1 MARGNKFGIFGGVF
15 TPSVLTILGVI
26 MYMRLPRIVGE
37 GGLWLTLGIILA
49 AHVISVTTGLSVAS
63 IATDKKV
70 RAGGPYYIVSRSL
83 GLPIGGTLGLALYVG
98 LSFSVS
104 LYVIGFA
111 ESLLPLFGYA
121 PDDMDAI
128 RIAGSATLLLVTA
141 VTLVSTSFA
150 MKVQYVIMAAIVL
163 SLLGIFLGSHE
174 LGPVAAPALEP
185 ASSGRSVA
193 VLFGIFFPAVTGFT
207 AGVNMSGDLKD
218 PKRALPIGTIAAIGV
233 GLVTYVGLAI
243 FLAYTVDREQLIHN
257 GDVLL
262 QTAVAP
268 WMVFAG
274 VWGATLSSAIGSIL
288 GAPRILQ
295 AKSLDRLTP
304 EIFARGRGKS
314 NEPRNALLLTV
325 VIAEVGILIGELD
338 VIASVVSMFFIMT
351 YGFLNLSAAFESWV
365 SPDFRPEFRIPIWVS
380 VLGALT
386 SVVVMVQL
394 NFLAMIAAT
403 ALLIAIFL
411 HFRRRELRLEGGDT
425 WGGVW
430 SSLVRSGLRRLEQNV
445 DHHRNWRPNV
455 MVFSERGAES
465 RAPLLAFTHTMMAGR
480 GIITDFELIPTTAE
494 QGEVTHA
501 LQNLPAPLPIEARA
515 GLFHRPTPTD
525 DIYRTMD
532 AVCRFYGFSGV
543 EPNTVV
549 VDWYAHRQAADGF
562 AALLDSV
569 KERDLNLIVLGHDPE
584 RRFGAKRRIDI
595 WTGPGGADMSL
606 ALALVRFISA
616 SPDWRRCELTFVI
629 AAGDPS
635 QADRLLQQTQRVLD
649 DNRIQGR
656 VVVAHLPDYAAL
668 EERMHQ
674 ESGEADLIIASL
686 PTTRRR
692 SPSEWVARTEALIRA
707 TSGSLLL
714 IQASRRFDS
723 SFRLGAGYAK
733 PTTRTGLR
741 RLVATPGATEEAT
754 EEETLPPLRLP
765 QNSDLATEARR
776 FSQLVE
782 EAFDGLHGRALTP
795 LYAQHRALVQRLADS
810 VRRQFGALSKSLEA
824 DGPAAR
830 RKKAIA
836 RAQSGIV
843 HQTRRALEELASHDL
858 PAMRDVL
865 ASGLERW
872 RDAVR
877 AVELHAPRALRVAR
891 DREEFA
897 ANPEDPRPLR
907 RFKWRRRAGA
917 WLARR
922 GPVYHVRPAVLYPT
936 YLVDRGS
943 AAVQRSL
950 ERFGASSHRLL
961 LDLVRHQLSVASAL
975 AGLEQLDQDGG
986 DIAAALAEEQGRALG
1001 ELERL
1006 GDALDAELAEELRA
1020 TASAG
1025 RDLAQGYADDLDR
1038 LDVMRLARRE
1048 RRITRAARARAEHL
1062 TELPGYWFGS
1072 QTLVLH
1078 RGEITLEMAAYQRRL
1093 SVIAD
1098 RTLGQLRLTVQRDLI
1113 DPYEE
1118 LLAELS
1124 RFREAIRRGDAEA
1137 LAVTHDFKPRVD
1149 ISGLVDA
1156 LVRETQA
1163 ATLDLPETIEA
1174 LPNDALAQ
1182 LETHPLDDVD
1192 GLMVG
1197 LRRVVEF
1204 IVDAE
1209 LVGDLAEAAGA
1220 IPEHERRA
1228 HRVGRDV
1235 VRLVSYSA
1243 SDLISADV
1251 AEVDEDAR
1259 AQLLPLLDSGI
1270 TRVGAELAVLRR
1282 LHPVLEERVT
1292 KGLATIGERTG
1303 TWAIA
1308 GSNEGLK
1315 RYAHSRRGR
1324 VASAAAQAARGLGL
1338 ALKGAVVGLVYR
1350 RSRGVLL
1357 ARRLR
1362 PGVRASDAIVDRS
1375 LEMVRSCS
1383 PSAEVLAAL
1392 PFYYRQLFQGRS
1404 ASDHTFWVGRDE
1416 ALAGAARAVE
1426 NHRAGFSGALV
1437 VVGDGGSGKS
1447 ALAQMVVRTH
1457 IDHERIFRLVPPA
1470 GGSVDPAVF
1479 VERLQDALQVRG
1491 TLEEVLRT
1499 VPEGSALVLEDVEL
1513 WWERSPDGLAVIDL
1527 LLDVIGRHGDRCLF
1541 LLELNTRAFRAI
1553 DRFRGLAQRALAVL
1567 ECGPVDSRT
1576 LREMIE
1582 LRHGSTGF
1590 AWELD
1595 RRPADTLSD
1604 WRRARFFA
1612 GHFDAARGLVG
1623 PALQGWLVY
1632 VTALEGEK
1640 LVMRQP
1646 GAPDDGV
1653 LEELNA
1659 GQLALL
1665 VQLVLHKAL
1674 TSARLLRVTG
1684 LAPERL
1690 EAEVGTLVRMGLLVR
1705 EGEDVVSLNRYL
1717 QHHVTQHLEDRR
1729 MLP

>member
-1 MARGNKFGIFGGVF
+1 M
-15 TPSVLTILGVI
+15 
-26 MYMRLPRIVGE
+26 
-37 GGLWLTLGIILA
+37 
-49 AHVISVTTGLSVAS
+49 
-63 IATDKKV
+63 
-70 RAGGPYYIVSRSL
+70 
-83 GLPIGGTLGLALYVG
+83 
-98 LSFSVS
+98 
-104 LYVIGFA
+104 
-111 ESLLPLFGYA
+111 
-121 PDDMDAI
+121 
-128 RIAGSATLLLVTA
+128 
-141 VTLVSTSFA
+141 
-150 MKVQYVIMAAIVL
+150 
-163 SLLGIFLGSHE
+163 
-174 LGPVAAPALEP
+174 
-185 ASSGRSVA
+185 
-193 VLFGIFFPAVTGFT
+193 TGFT

-218 PKRALPIGTIAAIGV
+218 PKRALPVGTIAAIGV
-233 GLVTYVGLAI
+233 GLITYVGLAI
-243 FLAYTVDREQLIHN
+243 FLAYTIDRDQLIHN

-262 QTAVAP
+262 DTAIAP
-268 WMVFAG
+268 WMVLAG

-314 NEPRNALLLTV
+314 NEPRNALLLTFA
-325 VIAEVGILIGELD
+325 IAEVGILIGELD

-380 VLGALT
+380 VLGALAA
-386 SVVVMVQL
+386 VVVMVQL
-394 NFLAMIAAT
+394 NFLAMIGAT
-403 ALLIAIFL
+403 ALLIVIFL

-430 SSLVRSGLRRLEQNV
+430 SSLVRSGLRRLDQNV

-465 RAPLLAFTHTMMAGR
+465 RVPLLAFTHTMMAGR
-480 GIITDFELIPTTAE
+480 GIITDFELVPTT
-494 QGEVTHA
+494 GEPGDVAHA
-501 LQNLPAPLPIEARA
+501 LGDLPEPLPLEARA
-515 GLFHRPTPTD
+515 GLFHRATPTD

-532 AVCRFYGFSGV
+532 AICRFYGFSGV

-549 VDWYAHRQAADGF
+549 VDWYAHRHAAAGF

-569 KERDLNLIVLGHDPE
+569 KDRDLNLIVLGHDPE
-584 RRFGAKRRIDI
+584 RKFGAKRRIDI

-616 SPDWRRCELTFVI
+616 SPDWRRCELTFVV
-629 AAGDPS
+629 AASDPS
-635 QADRLLQQTQRVLD
+635 QGDRLLQQTQRVLD
-649 DNRIQGR
+649 DNRIQAR
-656 VVVAHLPDYAAL
+656 VVVAHLPDFEAL
-668 EERMHQ
+668 EERMHE

-692 SPSEWVARTEALIRA
+692 SPEEWVARTEALIRA

-723 SFRLGAGYAK
+723 SFRLGAGFTR
-733 PTTRTGLR
+733 PSTRTGLR
-741 RLVATPGATEEAT
+741 RPAAIPGAIEEAT
-754 EEETLPPLRLP
+754 LPSLRLP
-765 QNSDLATEARR
+765 QNSDLATEAQR
-776 FSQLVE
+776 FSQLVD
-782 EAFDGLHGRALTP
+782 EAFDGLHARALTP

-810 VRRQFGALSKSLEA
+810 VRRQFASLSKSLA
-824 DGPAAR
+824 GDGPAVR

-836 RAQSGIV
+836 RTQSGIV

-865 ASGLERW
+865 AAGLERW
-872 RDAVR
+872 RSAVR
-877 AVELHAPRALRVAR
+877 AVELHAPSALDVTR
-891 DREEFA
+891 DPEEFA
-897 ANPEDPRPLR
+897 ANPEDPRSLR
-907 RFKWRRRAGA
+907 RFKWRHRAGA

-922 GPVYHVRPAVLYPT
+922 GPVYRVRPAVLYPT
-936 YLVDRGS
+936 YLIDRGS

-961 LDLVRHQLSVASAL
+961 LDLVRHQLSVASGVAR
-975 AGLEQLDQDGG
+975 LEQVDLDGG
-986 DIAAALAEEQGRALG
+986 DVAAALAEQQQLALG

-1006 GDALDAELAEELRA
+1006 GEALDGELTEELRA

-1048 RRITRAARARAEHL
+1048 RRITRAARTRSEQLA
-1062 TELPGYWFGS
+1062 ELPGYWFGS

-1098 RTLGQLRLTVQRDLI
+1098 RTLGQLGLTVQRELI

-1124 RFREAIRRGDAEA
+1124 RFREAVRRGEPEP
-1137 LAVTHDFKPRVD
+1137 LAVTHEFKPRVD
-1149 ISGLVDA
+1149 VAGLVDA

-1163 ATLDLPETIEA
+1163 ATLELPETVET
-1174 LPNDALAQ
+1174 LPNDALTQ
-1182 LETHPLDDVD
+1182 LETHPFEDVE
-1192 GLMVG
+1192 GLMIG

-1209 LVGDLAEAAGA
+1209 LVGDVAEAASA

-1243 SDLISADV
+1243 SDLIGADV
-1251 AEVDEDAR
+1251 VEVDEDAR

-1270 TRVGAELAVLRR
+1270 TRVGAELEILRR
-1282 LHPVLEERVT
+1282 LHPTLEERVA
-1292 KGLATIGERTG
+1292 KGLMTIGERTG
-1303 TWAIA
+1303 TWAIS
-1308 GSNEGLK
+1308 GSGEGLK

-1324 VASAAAQAARGLGL
+1324 VVSAAARAARGAGQ

-1362 PGVRASDAIVDRS
+1362 PGVRASDVVVDRS

-1383 PSAEVLAAL
+1383 PSAEVLTAL

-1404 ASDHTFWVGRDE
+1404 ASDHTFWVGREE
-1416 ALAGAARAVE
+1416 ALAGAARAID

-1437 VVGDGGSGKS
+1437 IVGDGGSGKS

-1457 IDHERIFRLVPPA
+1457 VDHERIFRLVPPA
-1470 GGSVDPAVF
+1470 GGSVDPVVF
-1479 VERLQDALQVRG
+1479 AERMQDALQVRG

-1513 WWERSPDGLAVIDL
+1513 WWERSPDGLAVIDV
-1527 LLDVIGRHGDRCLF
+1527 LLDAIGRHGDRCLF
-1541 LLELNTRAFRAI
+1541 VLELNTRAFRAI

-1590 AWELD
+1590 GWELD
-1595 RRPADTLSD
+1595 GRPADALSD

-1623 PALQGWLVY
+1623 PALQGWLVC
-1632 VTALEGEK
+1632 VASLQGET
-1640 LVMRQP
+1640 LAMRQP
-1646 GAPDDGV
+1646 SAPDDSV
-1653 LEELNA
+1653 LDELSA
-1659 GQLALL
+1659 GQRALL
-1665 VQLVLHKAL
+1665 VQFVLHKAV
-1674 TSARLLRVTG
+1674 TPARLLRVTG
-1684 LAPERL
+1684 IAPERL
-1690 EAEVGTLVRMGLLVR
+1690 DAEVGTLVRMGLLVR
-1705 EGEDVVSLNRYL
+1705 EGEEVLTLNRYL
-1717 QHHVTQHLEDRR
+1717 QHHVTRDLEDRR